1 MRLALALCF
10 LLGAEPALACHHF
23 AVWKYPIPQ
32 SCKASSV
39 RSARAPHRT
48 WFAEVKPEPAPQPT
62 PASEDPARDAA
73 INQLRA
79 ELRARAGAAIEL
91 QTIGLT
97 KEEVK

>member
-1 MRLALALCF
+1 MRLVLALCF
-10 LLGAEPALACHHF
+10 LLSAEPALACHHF

-32 SCKASSV
+32 SCKV
-39 RSARAPHRT
+39 RAPRRT

-73 INQLRA
+73 IDQLRA
-79 ELRARAGAAIEL
+79 ELRARAGVAIEL